1 MRVKSQDNCK
11 LETGRRKLE
20 WGGGGGRGKLETRKQ
35 KVEWER
41 AGERERGRSMLRH
54 YKTKVLGGP
63 HMRPKQIF
71 TCSSILASLSAEST
85 PMGGYLSKVFS
96 RVVT

>member
-1 MRVKSQDNCK
+1 MRRIEGLRPSPASSLHWNSK
-11 LETGRRKLE
+11 LMQELCTLATVLVALLGRRVTL
-20 WGGGGGRGKLETRKQ
+20 GDVATTLGRAH
-35 KVEWER
+35 V
-41 AGERERGRSMLRH
+41 S
-54 YKTKVLGGP
+54 
-63 HMRPKQIF
+63 PKQIF

>member
-1 MRVKSQDNCK
+1 MGRV
-11 LETGRRKLE
+11 LGREK
-20 WGGGGGRGKLETRKQ
+20 
-35 KVEWER
+35 
-41 AGERERGRSMLRH
+41 RGRSMLRP
-54 YKTKVLGGP
+54 YKTKALGGPHMRPKQILTKVLGRP

-71 TCSSILASLSAEST
+71 TCSSILESLSAERT